1 MTNFSA
7 NNPGPVPAGD
17 ETIDVPVAPR
27 EMPQALPAVP
37 GYEIIEVL
45 GRGGMGV
52 VYKARQLA
60 AGRLVALKVHLGGC
74 LASPAELARFR
85 GEAEA
90 AAALDHPCIVPV
102 YEVDTL
108 AGQPFFSMKLVEG
121 GSLAGRVTE
130 LRAERRAAV
139 ALLTRVARAVH
150 FAHQRGVIHRDLKP
164 GNILL
169 DADGTPMVADFGLA
183 RNATGDARLTQTGA
197 ILGTPAYM
205 APEQARGEKGLTTAA
220 DTY

>member
-17 ETIDVPVAPR
+17 ETIDMPVAPR

-60 AGRLVALKVHLGGC
+60 AGRLVALKVHLGGG
-74 LASPAELARFR
+74 LASAAELARFR

-121 GSLAGRVTE
+121 GPLSGRMTE
-130 LRAERRAAV
+130 LRADRRAREPPS
-139 ALLTRVARAVH
+139 TS
-150 FAHQRGVIHRDLKP
+150 FMLKK
-164 GNILL
+164 GC
-169 DADGTPMVADFGLA
+169 
-183 RNATGDARLTQTGA
+183 
-197 ILGTPAYM
+197 PASVS
-205 APEQARGEKGLTTAA
+205 TS
-220 DTY
+220 